1 MAKKTTI
8 KKKKWT
14 AIEEIEIPNLY
25 LTLDWSYPDL
35 AKRFHCSV
43 ADVRAK
49 VKEMGINQD

>member
-1 MAKKTTI
+1 MAKKAT
-8 KKKKWT
+8 KKKKNWT

-25 LTLDWSYPDL
+25 LTLDWSYLDL

-43 ADVRAK
+43 AEMRAK

>member
-1 MAKKTTI
+1 MAKKAT
-8 KKKKWT
+8 KKKKNWT

-25 LTLDWSYPDL
+25 LTLDWSYLDL

-43 ADVRAK
+43 AEMRAE